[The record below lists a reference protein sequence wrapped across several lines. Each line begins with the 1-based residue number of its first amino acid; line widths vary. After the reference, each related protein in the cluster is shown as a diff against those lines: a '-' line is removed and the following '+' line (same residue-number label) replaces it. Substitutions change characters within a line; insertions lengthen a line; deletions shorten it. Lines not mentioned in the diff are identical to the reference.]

1 MIRLGVNIDH
11 VATVRQARRTRF
23 PEVVAAAHAAVL
35 GGADLITMH
44 LREDRRHIQD
54 RDLALVSEAIHVPIN
69 MEMAA
74 TDEMVGIACELRPA
88 HVCIVPEK
96 REELTTE
103 GGLDVRAGRDAVA
116 AAIEK
121 LRAAHVPVSLFVDPS
136 EDALLAANEVG
147 ADAVELHT
155 GRYADAKSELQQ
167 IHEFQALRRAA
178 ISAHE
183 LGLRVH
189 AGHGLDTFNVW
200 RVAALPEV
208 EELNIG
214 FAIVGRALFIGLTA
228 AVREMRETILR
239 AREIATRPEG
249 A

>member
-11 VATVRQARRTRF
+11 VATVRQARRAGF

-35 GGADLITMH
+35 GGADQITMH

-54 RDLALVSEAIHVPIN
+54 RDLTLVSDGIHVPIN
-69 MEMAA
+69 LEMAA
-74 TDEMVGIACELRPA
+74 TDEMVGIACDLKPA
-88 HVCIVPEK
+88 HACLVPEK

-103 GGLDVRAGRDAVA
+103 GGLDVRASRDAVA
-116 AAIEK
+116 DAIEK
-121 LRAAHVPVSLFVDPS
+121 LRAAGIPVSLFVDPS
-136 EDALLAANEVG
+136 EDSLLAANEVG

-155 GRYADAKSELQQ
+155 GRYADAKTELQRV
-167 IHEFQALRRAA
+167 HEFQALKRAA
-178 ISAHE
+178 VSAHE

-189 AGHGLDTFNVW
+189 AGHGLDTFNVS

-214 FAIVGRALFIGLTA
+214 FAIIARALFVGLQA
-228 AVREMRETILR
+228 AVREMKDLVLR
-239 AREIATRPEG
+239 ARDIAARPEEL
-249 A
+249 

>member
-11 VATVRQARRTRF
+11 VATVRQARKGRT

-44 LREDRRHIQD
+44 LREDRRHVQD
-54 RDLALVSEAIHVPIN
+54 QDLDLVKAGIDAPLN
-69 MEMAA
+69 MELAA
-74 TDEMVGIACELRPA
+74 TPEMVGIACRIRPA
-88 HVCIVPEK
+88 HVCLVPER

-103 GGLDVRAGRDAVA
+103 GGLDVERHRGAVVA
-116 AAIEK
+116 AVERLHEAG
-121 LRAAHVPVSLFVDPS
+121 VPVSVFVDP
-136 EDALLAANEVG
+136 EERALLAANEVG

-155 GRYADAKSELQQ
+155 GRYAGAANEARRVQ
-167 IHEFQALRRAA
+167 EFALLRRSAA
-178 ISAHE
+178 SAKQ

-189 AGHGLDTFNVW
+189 AGHGLDYRNVDL
-200 RVAALPEV
+200 VASLPEV

-214 FAIVGRALFIGLTA
+214 FAIVGRALFVGLAA
-228 AVREMRETILR
+228 AVREMRERIDR
-239 AREIATRPEG
+239 AREIATRME